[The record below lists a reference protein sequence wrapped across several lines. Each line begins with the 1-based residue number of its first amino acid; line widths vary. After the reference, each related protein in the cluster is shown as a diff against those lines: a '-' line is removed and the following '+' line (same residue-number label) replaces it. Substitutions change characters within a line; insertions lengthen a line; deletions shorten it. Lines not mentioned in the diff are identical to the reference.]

1 MLTNIYVNQNGQ
13 IIREDNA
20 FISINNRSFRYG
32 DGCFETIKVVGNK
45 LLFSDFHFER
55 LFSSLATL
63 QFDVPSYIT
72 PDFLQTQILTL
83 VRKNHHEKLARVR
96 LTIYRG
102 DGGLYDP
109 QNLLPNYLIQT
120 WELSPANNKLNENGL
135 IIDIFKDAR
144 KVCDR
149 YSSIKS
155 NNYLAYAM
163 AALWVK
169 QQQLNDAILL
179 NPYNRVA
186 DATIANVFIVKDG
199 IVKTPTLAEGC
210 INGIMRR
217 HLLQKLPSLGIEA
230 EETTLTVENLLE
242 ADELFL
248 TNSIYGI
255 RWVKEMQGKVY
266 GNQMAAR
273 IFKQI
278 DNG

>member
-32 DGCFETIKVVGNK
+32 DGCFETMKVVSNK

-63 QFDVPSYIT
+63 QFDIPSYIT

-120 WELSPANNKLNENGL
+120 WELNPANNKFNENGL

-144 KVCDR
+144 KVCDS

-217 HLLQKLPSLGIEA
+217 YLLQKLPSLGIEA

>member
-20 FISINNRSFRYG
+20 AISINNRSFRYG
-32 DGCFETIKVVGNK
+32 DGCFETMKVVSNK
-45 LLFSDFHFER
+45 LLFSDYHFER

-83 VRKNHHEKLARVR
+83 VRKNHHAKLARVR

-120 WELSPANNKLNENGL
+120 WELNPANNKLNENGL
-135 IIDIFKDAR
+135 VIDIFEDAI
-144 KVCDR
+144 KSCDR

-155 NNYLAYAM
+155 NNYLGYAM

-199 IVKTPTLAEGC
+199 IVKTPTLAEGG

-217 HLLQKLPSLGIEA
+217 NLLQKLPRIGIEV
-230 EETTLTVENLLE
+230 EETILTVENLLE

-255 RWVKEMQGKVY
+255 RWVKELRGKVY
-266 GNQMAAR
+266 GNEMAAK
-273 IFKQI
+273 IFKQVVSY
-278 DNG
+278 

>member
-120 WELSPANNKLNENGL
+120 WELSPANNKFNENGL